1 MGSRA
6 ATCFVFVLLTALVVA
21 FETAS
26 SATRVR
32 VSLLGTPQTLTAG
45 QAWTA
50 RLAVRPASFDGA
62 LRLVAKGPGTVRVRA
77 TGRRGS
83 YRARLRFPRAGRW
96 TLTALAGRS
105 TSRLGSVRVAA
116 APLTFVYPTTIDL
129 EPSGTLLL
137 VENGRRRLLRV
148 DPATGRTTVL
158 ASSLSR
164 PFGVARSGSG
174 SIYFSDESVKRIDG
188 TGPPVEVAPSDEQ
201 VGPLMVAPNGDV
213 YYATVSK
220 VFRLAGG
227 AGAPVRIAGTGV
239 QGSGGDGGPATSAQ
253 LWAPHG
259 LALAADGALL
269 VSDTQNDRIRRIDLV
284 TGVITSLAEVGIPD
298 GLEVASDGTIYV
310 AEARTNRVVHLSASG
325 ARLGLVGPRFNQPFD
340 VAVSADAVY
349 VLETGTSG
357 QVRRVAR

>member
-6 ATCFVFVLLTALVVA
+6 ATCFVFVLLSALVVA

-164 PFGVARSGSG
+164 PFGVARSSSG
-174 SIYFSDESVKRIDG
+174 SIYFSDESVKRLDG
-188 TGPPVEVAPSDEQ
+188 SGPVEVAPSEEQ
-201 VGPLMVAPNGDV
+201 VGPVAVAPNGDV
-213 YYATVSK
+213 YYATVTR
-220 VFRLAGG
+220 VFRLAVGTG
-227 AGAPVRIAGTGV
+227 TPVRIAGTGA

-253 LWAPHG
+253 VSAPHG
-259 LALAADGALL
+259 LAFAADGALL
-269 VSDTQNDRIRRIDLV
+269 ISDTQNDRIRRIDPL

-340 VAVSADAVY
+340 VAVSAEFIY

-357 QVRRVAR
+357 RVRRIAR

>member
-6 ATCFVFVLLTALVVA
+6 ATCFVFVLLMALVVA

-105 TSRLGSVRVAA
+105 TSRLGSVRVDA
-116 APLTFVYPTTIDL
+116 APLTFVYPTSIDL
-129 EPSGTLLL
+129 EPGGTLLL

-148 DPATGRTTVL
+148 NLGSGRMDLL

-164 PFGVARSGSG
+164 PFGVARSSAG
-174 SIYFSDESVKRIDG
+174 SIYFSDEWVKRIDG
-188 TGPPVEVAPSDEQ
+188 AGPPVDVAPSDEQ
-201 VGPLMVAPNGDV
+201 VGPVAVAPNGDV
-213 YYATVSK
+213 YYATVTK

-227 AGAPVRIAGTGV
+227 TGTPVRIAGTGV

-253 LWAPHG
+253 VWAPHG
-259 LALAADGALL
+259 LALAAEGALL
-269 VSDTQNDRIRRIDLV
+269 VSDTGNDRIRRIDLA
-284 TGVITSLAEVGIPD
+284 TGLISSIAEVGIPD

-310 AEARTNRVVHLSASG
+310 ADARESRIRHLSATG
-325 ARLGLVGPRFNQPFD
+325 AMLGFVGPKFNTPFD
-340 VAVSADAVY
+340 VAVSADSVY

-357 QVRRVAR
+357 RVRRIAR